1 MAVYDEDDGVPSHLQ
16 EEEKIPY
23 QEADRNAEASLK
35 DLSALFPD
43 FNTRNMGISNETT
56 IPSHS
61 KSVSFA
67 IDGQVH
73 PVTTGQTLKVDQV
86 KSNAVLPYEDEE
98 LLDDELFSN
107 LKLRSRMR

>member
-16 EEEKIPY
+16 EEEKVPY

-43 FNTRNMGISNETT
+43 FNTRNTMVVGNQTAL
-56 IPSHS
+56 PSPS

-67 IDGQVH
+67 IDGQVY
-73 PVTTGQTLKVDQV
+73 PVSITGQ
-86 KSNAVLPYEDEE
+86 
-98 LLDDELFSN
+98 
-107 LKLRSRMR
+107 

>member
-16 EEEKIPY
+16 EEEKVPY

-43 FNTRNMGISNETT
+43 FNTRNTMVFGNQTAL
-56 IPSHS
+56 PSLS

-67 IDGQVH
+67 IDGQVY
-73 PVTTGQTLKVDQV
+73 PVFITGQ
-86 KSNAVLPYEDEE
+86 
-98 LLDDELFSN
+98 
-107 LKLRSRMR
+107 